1 MFKKPWLRAARLTA
15 LAAGALLGVDAGMAQ
30 APPPAVELPPQYE
43 VEVLVFAYRDFDPN
57 EERFAQSLNGLD
69 GETLR
74 EVPVF
79 DDSNFGPLSGS
90 STLPQTP
97 ALDGQA
103 LPIDPLAE
111 ALRVRPLRPEELE
124 LGSTFNRLKA
134 ISGYEAV
141 LHGGWIQP
149 GLPETEAQPFD
160 LALLGAMNP
169 RGTVKV
175 HLSRFLHVTLD
186 LTLERPGAA
195 SNAPT
200 EVRPTPLGDG
210 LAEVT
215 FGPRYHLSSTRS
227 VRSGELHYFD
237 HPAFGVLVRVTP
249 VPTQDASTP
258 GRRPAA

>member
-1 MFKKPWLRAARLTA
+1 MRMLELHRLVASRVTA
-15 LAAGALLGVDAGMAQ
+15 LVAGALFAAQLAIAQ

-57 EERFAQSLNGLD
+57 EERFAQNLNGLD

-79 DDSNFGPLSGS
+79 DDSNFGLLSGD

-97 ALDGQA
+97 PPLDGQA
-103 LPIDPLAE
+103 QPIDPLAE

-134 ISGYEAV
+134 ISAYEAV

-149 GLPETEAQPFD
+149 GLAETEAQPFD

-175 HLSRFLHVTLD
+175 HLSRFLHITLD
-186 LTLERPGAA
+186 LTLERPNAA

-200 EVRPTPLGDG
+200 PTGDG
-210 LAEVT
+210 LSEVT
-215 FGPRYHLSSTRS
+215 FGPRYHLSTTRS

-249 VPTQDASTP
+249 VPTQEVSTP

>member
-1 MFKKPWLRAARLTA
+1 MHNQLWLRASQLTA
-15 LAAGALLGVDAGMAQ
+15 LAAGALLAAEATIAQ
-30 APPPAVELPPQYE
+30 APPPAIELPPQYE

-57 EERFAQSLNGLD
+57 EERFAQNLNSLD

-79 DDSNFGPLSGS
+79 DDSNFGPLSGNPP
-90 STLPQTP
+90 LQQAPP
-97 ALDGQA
+97 LDAQA

-149 GLPETEAQPFD
+149 GLPEAEARPFD

-186 LTLERPGAA
+186 LTLERPNAA
-195 SNAPT
+195 SN
-200 EVRPTPLGDG
+200 VPTPVGDG
-210 LAEVT
+210 LNEVT
-215 FGPRYHLSSTRS
+215 FGPRYHLSTTRS
-227 VRSGELHYFD
+227 VRSNELHYFD

>member
-1 MFKKPWLRAARLTA
+1 MRKVPWLSASRLTA
-15 LAAGALLGVDAGMAQ
+15 LAAGALLAAEIASAQ
-30 APPPAVELPPQYE
+30 APPQAVEVPPQYE
-43 VEVLVFAYRDFDPN
+43 VEVLVFAYRDFDPS
-57 EERFAQSLNGLD
+57 EERFAQNLNSLD
-69 GETLR
+69 GEALR

-79 DDSNFGPLSGS
+79 DDSNFRPLSGNP
-90 STLPQTP
+90 TLPQTP
-97 ALDGQA
+97 QLNGQA

-149 GLPETEAQPFD
+149 GLPESEAQPFN

-175 HLSRFLHVTLD
+175 HLSRFLHITLD
-186 LTLERPGAA
+186 LTLERPSAA

-200 EVRPTPLGDG
+200 PVGDG
-210 LAEVT
+210 LNEVT
-215 FGPRYHLSSTRS
+215 FGPRYHLSTTRG

-249 VPTQDASTP
+249 VPTQDASAP